1 MAFDGTTVSA
11 LVAELNDTIIEGRIA
26 KIAQP
31 ENDELILTIKT
42 FTNQY
47 RLLISANA
55 SLPLVYLT
63 YTNKPSP
70 LTAPNFC
77 MLLRKHIGSGRIESI
92 TQPSL
97 ERIIDIRIQHLD
109 ELGDLQFKHLIIE
122 LMGKYSNIIF
132 TDDDNN
138 IIDSIKHVTSVM
150 SSVRQVL
157 PGKKYFIPDAQN
169 KLNPLETTKEEF
181 FECVFSKA
189 VNLSKAIYTTYT
201 GFSPVIA
208 ENLCYECKLDSSINA
223 NLFVDGDKNLL
234 WTHFYQ
240 LVNNIKSN
248 KFEPTIYELNDI
260 PKEYCAFP
268 LKSYSDANSIAFD
281 SISALIRNYYSKKE
295 TQTRIRQKSYDLRRI
310 VTTTLERENKKYN
323 IQIKQLKDT
332 DKKEKYKV
340 YGELL
345 TAYGYSIP
353 AGSKSYDTTDFYTGK
368 EITIPLD
375 DSISPIENAKKYF
388 DKYAKLKRTSL
399 ALVDIVKQTKASI
412 DYLETIN
419 VALDIATN
427 EDDLKAIKSELTL
440 AGYIKKS
447 GGKKKSEK
455 LKSKP
460 FHYVSSDGFD
470 MYVGKNN
477 IQNEE
482 LTFKVATGNDWWF
495 HSKTYPGSHVIVK
508 ANNKELPDAT
518 FEEAAR
524 LAAYYSKGV
533 SQDKVEI
540 DYIQK
545 KHIKKVA
552 GAMPG
557 FVIYHTNYSMN
568 IEPDISDI
576 KKVGN

>member
-1 MAFDGTTVSA
+1 MAFDGITVSA
-11 LVAELNDTIIEGRIA
+11 LVSEFNDTIIEGRIT

-31 ENDELILTIKT
+31 EADELILTIKT
-42 FTNQY
+42 FTNQF

-63 YTNKPSP
+63 DTNKPSP

-109 ELGDLQFKHLIIE
+109 ELGDIQFKHLIIE

-150 SSVRQVL
+150 SSIRQVL
-157 PGKKYFIPDAQN
+157 PGKKYFIPDSQN
-169 KLNPLETTKEEF
+169 KRNPLLADKDDF
-181 FECVFSKA
+181 FTNVFSKN
-189 VNLSKAIYTTYT
+189 VNLAKAIYTTYT

-208 ENLCYECKLDSSINA
+208 QNLCYISKLDSSMNA
-223 NLFVDGDKNLL
+223 NLFADGDKNLL

-240 LVNNIKSN
+240 LINNIKN
-248 KFEPTIYELNDI
+248 KNYTPVIYELNDI
-260 PKEYCAFP
+260 PTEYSVFSLRTFA
-268 LKSYSDANSIAFD
+268 DATATNYD
-281 SISALIRNYYSKKE
+281 NISELIREYYSKKE
-295 TQTRIRQKSYDLRRI
+295 LQTRIRQKSSDLRKI
-310 VTTTLERENKKYN
+310 LSTTLEREIKKYN
-323 IQIKQLKDT
+323 IQLKQLKDT
-332 DKKEKYKV
+332 DKKDKYKV
-340 YGELL
+340 YGDIL

-353 AGSKSYDTTDFYTGK
+353 DGSKSYTTVDFYSGN

-375 DSISPIENAKKYF
+375 ATMTPIENAKKYF
-388 DKYAKLKRTSL
+388 DKYAKLKRTSA
-399 ALVDIVKQTKASI
+399 ALVDIVKQTKNSI
-412 DYLETIN
+412 DYLETIS

-427 EDDLKAIKSELTL
+427 EDDLKAIKNEL
-440 AGYIKKS
+440 AAGGYIKKS
-447 GGKKKSEK
+447 FNGKKKEK
-455 LKSKP
+455 IKSKP
-460 FHYVSSDGFD
+460 LHYISSDGFD
-470 MYVGKNN
+470 IFVGKNN

-482 LTFKVATGNDWWF
+482 LTFKIATGNDWWF

-508 ANNKELPDAT
+508 ANNTELPDKT
-518 FEEAAR
+518 FEEAAK

-533 SQDKVEI
+533 TQDKVEI
-540 DYIQK
+540 DYVQK
-545 KHIKKVA
+545 KHVKKVA

-568 IEPDISDI
+568 IEPNIDNI
-576 KKVGN
+576 KEC